1 MRGFET
7 IIEKRRDSILRNSL
21 LSDEFINFVQKNK
34 RPFDE
39 MMSYYKCAIME
50 VETKFRVLNEQY
62 SLEYDRKPIEDIKS
76 RTKSMESLMLQD
88 PSQKHPTDSS
98 LLLRRISTTLP
109 VSA

>member
-1 MRGFET
+1 MKGFET

-62 SLEYDRKPIEDIKS
+62 STAIQS
-76 RTKSMESLMLQD
+76 
-88 PSQKHPTDSS
+88 
-98 LLLRRISTTLP
+98 RISKAVPNLWK
-109 VSA
+109 V

>member
-1 MRGFET
+1 MKGFET

-50 VETKFRVLNEQY
+50 VADQIPRAERTVFTGVRPQSNRGYQ
-62 SLEYDRKPIEDIKS
+62 KPYQIYGKS
-76 RTKSMESLMLQD
+76 DAQG
-88 PSQKHPTDSS
+88 SS
-98 LLLRRISTTLP
+98 
-109 VSA
+109 

>member
-1 MRGFET
+1 MKGFET

-50 VETKFRVLNEQY
+50 VATKFRVLNEQY
-62 SLEYDRKPIEDIKS
+62 SLSTTAIQS
-76 RTKSMESLMLQD
+76 
-88 PSQKHPTDSS
+88 
-98 LLLRRISTTLP
+98 RISKAVPNLWK
-109 VSA
+109 V